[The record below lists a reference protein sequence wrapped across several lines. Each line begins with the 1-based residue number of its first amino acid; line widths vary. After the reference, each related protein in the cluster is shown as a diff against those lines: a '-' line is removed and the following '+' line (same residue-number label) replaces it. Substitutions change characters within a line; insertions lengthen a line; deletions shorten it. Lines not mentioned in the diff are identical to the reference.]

1 VRAVLRVDS
10 RLRGATEAIRCMS
23 RLAKLCF
30 RYLCDRG
37 FYIGIDDVTPLKR
50 MLSLKQDI
58 LRGGHTRLAEFI
70 SNPDVMPWRVTVFRT
85 SWAALGCVSVWYF
98 IGVTVMSCEFYSLY
112 YINIRL
118 MRINAYKDG
127 LPILISLCPC
137 DRFTKT
143 NHIVELQKLHIPLK

>member
-70 SNPDVMPWRVTVFRT
+70 SNPDVMPFK
-85 SWAALGCVSVWYF
+85 L
-98 IGVTVMSCEFYSLY
+98 E
-112 YINIRL
+112 
-118 MRINAYKDG
+118 
-127 LPILISLCPC
+127 SLCSISSLLYLHSLSLAQC
-137 DRFTKT
+137 VWRSVVRKDR
-143 NHIVELQKLHIPLK
+143 P